1 MLQVSNVE
9 SILYASNGDLWVG
22 SNKGLFRR
30 KAGGRTFDCEK
41 NMDIKSVIEDRE
53 GQIWIGTWEQGLL
66 RYNPQEELYYTYE
79 GLTLVIR
86 RMSYFRMKPGIFGSV
101 PGGMDW

>member
-30 KAGGRTFDCEK
+30 KAGSRTFDCEK
-41 NMDIKSVIEDRE
+41 NMDIKSVVEDRK

-66 RYNPQEELYYTYE
+66 RYNPQEELYYTVDFGY
-79 GLTLVIR
+79 TADAK
-86 RMSYFRMKPGIFGSV
+86 RMITATSMIGKL
-101 PGGMDW
+101 

>member
-1 MLQVSNVE
+1 
-9 SILYASNGDLWVG
+9 
-22 SNKGLFRR
+22 
-30 KAGGRTFDCEK
+30 
-41 NMDIKSVIEDRE
+41 MDIKSVIEDRE

-79 GLTLVIR
+79 GINLVIR